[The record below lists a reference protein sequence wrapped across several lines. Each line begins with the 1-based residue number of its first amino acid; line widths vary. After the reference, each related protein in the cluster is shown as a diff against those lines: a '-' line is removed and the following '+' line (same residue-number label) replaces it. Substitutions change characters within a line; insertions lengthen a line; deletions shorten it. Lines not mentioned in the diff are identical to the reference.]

1 MAVQQAQNV
10 FTAGINKDLN
20 PISQKND
27 TLTDALNA
35 TTITFNGNELLLQN
49 DMGNTNLTYYPKI
62 YNSKDGTST
71 FSPECKMVKLKDGY
85 IPIGMKE
92 FGDIVY
98 IISHNPAEK
107 STEIGSFPGPDFQL
121 GNVPPI
127 DITPDNK
134 KIEVNTLN
142 IHNISNIQSETA
154 KLEVGDKIEFDFK
167 NIDNNHIISTSTE
180 AKLLRPKFINFI
192 TGNDITDYLKFD
204 FSQNK
209 LTLFYPNVESGQ
221 LGLGFTYEEMP
232 QFIFQGLANSK
243 NLNTAPELEFNNIII
258 QNISYFKI
266 YSFDIEYTL
275 TDFSDSKKTGAYLN
289 VGGSN
294 KGKIYKDNIN
304 VTNGEVELPK
314 VIIDFTNGY
323 YNTVTFKA
331 KLTPIIEIQDNNSAP
346 VYNYIDEK
354 DFTFSELGIL
364 GLDPIE
370 IIWYLDKSIDSLSG
384 ESKTVV
390 QEDTITLDYNNIVE
404 SRNINYDLDKYLHPK
419 FISNPWQKGDFS
431 NGGHY
436 NNNTIYYLNKQDDN
450 ADMSPILYG
459 DSQENDIEKFVAK
472 KSWKLEN
479 QHFETVTGDTGGQAI
494 LAQHLTWGNQSG
506 VDWSAEFTAVGTIE
520 SDYNKSIKTNLFGN
534 LQNIIVD
541 NSVLLYTSSDTNFGA
556 VIYPG
561 APLSKNQYD
570 YVESLIK
577 GNISDSD
584 YNKYKGNLILG
595 YIGEWDKVGKRAVNY
610 DLSFSYQL
618 NGGKEIIIH
627 ETEARDELFNT
638 TAYAQTSTRNRNKI
652 STLLCPQEDIKI
664 DCPAISVTAN
674 TFTINN
680 ITYKYKI
687 KTWNRDYG
695 EQAGRGTGTNGL
707 IIFPAL
713 GSLQYS
719 ENKSINRPKLI
730 TDIQIKDYTLPPTQN
745 IKLQYEINTILRDGN
760 YYKLDNK
767 GNILANQSEISY
779 NKCLFYANGQIIEN
793 QLVNNT
799 ILYDKYQPKSNWS
812 IYNIPNTRYVTVAYF
827 TYAPQSNQ
835 YRLFKPGPGVVE
847 EFYYDKI
854 MDNNFNCLMMYLLD
868 TNYDIQLNP
877 DSQVDIVN
885 PIIYSSSFAQYN
897 KNTNTWNKINNPS
910 SITTFDPNQEI
921 DENKIYWIDTQV
933 QRVEK
938 LKVLTKK
945 ESSYY
950 YQEYNPA
957 QSAPKTSYITN
968 TYYPDPIYLIK
979 RIEYNT

>member
-62 YNSKDGTST
+62 YNSQDGTST
-71 FSPECKMVKLKDGY
+71 FSPNCEMVKLKEGY

-98 IISHNPAEK
+98 IISHNPEEK
-107 STEIGSFPGPDFQL
+107 KTEIGSFPGPDFQL
-121 GNVPPI
+121 DNITPT
-127 DITPDNK
+127 DITPSNK
-134 KIEVNTLN
+134 VININTDN
-142 IHNISNIQSETA
+142 IHNISNIQSETE
-154 KLEVGDKIEFDFK
+154 KLEVGDKIVFNFS

-204 FSQNK
+204 FSQNE
-209 LTLFYPNVESGQ
+209 LTLFYPNVESGK

-232 QFIFQGLANSK
+232 SFIFQGLASSK

-266 YSFDIEYTL
+266 VSFDIEYTL

-289 VGGSN
+289 INGIN

-304 VTNGEVELPK
+304 VTNHKIKLPK

-331 KLTPIIEIQDNNSAP
+331 KLTPVIEIKDNNNSL
-346 VYNYIDEK
+346 VDNYIDK
-354 DFTFSELGIL
+354 KKFTFSELDIS
-364 GLDPIE
+364 GLDHIE
-370 IIWYLDKSIDSLSG
+370 VIWDLDKSIDSLSG
-384 ESKTVV
+384 ESKTII
-390 QEDTITLDYNNIVE
+390 QEDAVTLDYNNIVE

-419 FISNPWQKGDFS
+419 FISNPWKKGDFS
-431 NGGHY
+431 KGGHFD
-436 NNNTIYYLNKQDDN
+436 NNTIYYLNKQDDN
-450 ADMSPILYG
+450 ADMSPIIYG
-459 DSQENDIEKFVAK
+459 DSQEDDIETFAAS

-479 QHFETVTGDTGGQAI
+479 QHFETVVGDTGGQAI

-520 SDYNKSIKTNLFGN
+520 SGYNKSIKTNLFGN
-534 LQNIIVD
+534 LQDIIID
-541 NSVLLYTSSDTNFGA
+541 NSALIYTSSDTNFGA

-561 APLSKNQYD
+561 APLSKEQYN

-577 GNISDSD
+577 DNISDPT
-584 YNKYKGNLILG
+584 YNKYKENLILG

-618 NGGKEIIIH
+618 NGGKETIIH
-627 ETEARDELFNT
+627 ETQARDELFNT
-638 TAYAQTSTRNRNKI
+638 TAYAQTSSRNRNKI

-664 DCPAISVTAN
+664 DCPAVSVTSN
-674 TFTINN
+674 TFTINS

-713 GSLQYS
+713 GSLQHS
-719 ENKSINRPKLI
+719 KNKSINRPKLI

-767 GNILANQSEISY
+767 GNVLANQSEIAY
-779 NKCLFYANGQIIEN
+779 NKCLFYADGKIIEN
-793 QLVNNT
+793 QLVNNS
-799 ILYDKYQPKSNWS
+799 ILYDKYQPKSTWS

-827 TYAPQSNQ
+827 TFAPQSNN
-835 YRLFKPGPGVVE
+835 YRLFKSGPGIK
-847 EFYYDKI
+847 EFKYTNVNDDSI
-854 MDNNFNCLMMYLLD
+854 SCLMMYLLD

-877 DSQVDIVN
+877 DNNVAIIN

-897 KNTNTWNKINNPS
+897 KNTNTWNKINNPK
-910 SITTFDPNQEI
+910 SIDVFDPNQPI
-921 DENKIYWIDTQV
+921 DENKIYWIDTQI
-933 QRVEK
+933 QRIEK

-945 ESSYY
+945 ESNYY
-950 YQEYNPA
+950 YQEYDPA

-979 RIEYNT
+979 HIEYNT